1 MLLKPLCKCLMNL
14 WVFIHSVIDCIIDLC
29 FSFYYNDSKRTQIP
43 TVKESLL
50 MESAV
55 SLAERIRNKEVISY
69 DMSIT
74 IFFIMNEE
82 FYSAI

>member
-1 MLLKPLCKCLMNL
+1 
-14 WVFIHSVIDCIIDLC
+14 
-29 FSFYYNDSKRTQIP
+29 
-43 TVKESLL
+43 